1 MSAASLIGFGVVLLM
16 VSWLTS
22 AGLALGIGKLA
33 RLGPAVE
40 RKAATLAAVLPV
52 VLGIAVVATL
62 VVESIIGVDHCDT
75 HGHHAHLCLVHGA
88 AWAERRWAV
97 VLIAGG
103 SALLLWR
110 GVALASS
117 LWRGARMTRQLTSP
131 LVGGAAPVGS
141 GATPV
146 GSGAGEDG
154 VGDMLRVVPSERPF
168 CFVAGMRRPRIFAS
182 TAARRALGDE
192 EWRAMLAHER
202 EHITHRDLLHRLGLE
217 LLLLLAAPFAA
228 SKVRAHWDSAT
239 ERLRDHDAADRAT
252 PEAVASALLC
262 MAKATLQ
269 LRASGQAA
277 FMPQAQ
283 SELSQRITSLLDRA
297 PRGDGEARR
306 VARFALLAVGGL
318 ALLTIAH
325 ADPLHH
331 ALETLLG

>member
-1 MSAASLIGFGVVLLM
+1 MSAASLIGFGVVLLL
-16 VSWLTS
+16 VSWLAS
-22 AGLALGIGKLA
+22 AGLALGIGRLA

-40 RKAATLAAVLPV
+40 RKAATLAAALPV
-52 VLGIAVVATL
+52 ILGVTVVAIL
-62 VVESIIGVDHCDT
+62 AVESMIGVDHCDT

-88 AWAERRWAV
+88 AWAERTWAV
-97 VLIAGG
+97 VLLAGG
-103 SALLLWR
+103 GVLMLGR
-110 GVALASS
+110 GVELALS
-117 LWRGARMTRQLTSP
+117 LVRGARMTRQLTSP
-131 LVGGAAPVGS
+131 LVGGAG
-141 GATPV
+141 GARD
-146 GSGAGEDG
+146 GEGADG
-154 VGDMLRVVPSERPF
+154 DEALRVVPSERPF

-217 LLLLLAAPFAA
+217 LLLLLAAPLAA
-228 SKVRAHWDSAT
+228 SKVRERWDSAT
-239 ERLRDHDAADRAT
+239 ERLRDYDAADRAT

-283 SELSQRITSLLDRA
+283 SELSQRITSLLDGA

-306 VARFALLAVGGL
+306 VARLALLAVVGL
-318 ALLTIAH
+318 ALLTIAL